1 MTGTVINAA
10 AIVTAGSIGL
20 LLRRGIPQNL
30 SQTLQEGMGLLI
42 LIIGVQ
48 YGLKAE
54 SLAVVGISL
63 ALGAVVGEWRQWEAK
78 LETLGVKLEKV
89 FGDGESPFVKGFVS
103 ATLVFCVGAMA
114 ILGALQDGLTHNYD
128 ILLVKSMLD
137 GIFSLIFA
145 ASMGVGVLFSALPV
159 FIYQGAISLGA
170 SVIKP
175 LLTDP
180 MISNI
185 TGLGGI
191 LIAGIGFNAM
201 GLTRIRVA
209 NLLPGLIF
217 IPIIMALMKY
227 FS

>member
-1 MTGTVINAA
+1 MTGTIINAA
-10 AIVTAGSIGL
+10 AIVAAGSIGL

-30 SQTLQEGMGLLI
+30 NQTLQEGMGLLI

-137 GIFSLIFA
+137 GIFSVIFA

-185 TGLGGI
+185 TGLGGV
-191 LIAGIGFNAM
+191 LIAGIGVNAM

-217 IPIIMALMKY
+217 IPIIMVLMKY
-227 FS
+227 LP

>member
-10 AIVTAGSIGL
+10 AIVLAGLVGL
-20 LLRRGIPQNL
+20 LLRRGIPENL
-30 SQTLQEGMGLLI
+30 SRTLQGGMGLLI

-63 ALGAVVGEWRQWEAK
+63 ALGAAIGEWRQWESK
-78 LETLGVKLEKV
+78 LERLGVSLEKL

-145 ASMGVGVLFSALPV
+145 ASMGIGVLFSAIPV

-170 SVIKP
+170 SFIKP

-185 TGLGGI
+185 TGLGGV

-201 GLTRIRVA
+201 GITRIRVA
-209 NLLPGLIF
+209 NLLPGLILV
-217 IPIIMALMKY
+217 PLIMTLMKY
-227 FS
+227 WP

>member
-1 MTGTVINAA
+1 MTGTIINAI
-10 AIVTAGSIGL
+10 AIIAAGSFGL
-20 LLRRGIPQNL
+20 LLKRGIPENL

-54 SLAVVGISL
+54 SLAVIGISL
-63 ALGAVVGEWRQWEAK
+63 ALGAAVGEWRQWEAK
-78 LETLGVKLEKV
+78 LERLGVRLEKV

-114 ILGALQDGLTHNYD
+114 ILGPLQDGLTHQYD

-137 GIFSLIFA
+137 GIFSMIFA
-145 ASMGVGVLFSALPV
+145 ASMGIGVLFSALPV
-159 FIYQGAISLGA
+159 FLYQGAISLGA

-185 TGLGGI
+185 TGLGGV
-191 LIAGIGFNAM
+191 LIAGIGVNAM
-201 GLTRIRVA
+201 GLTRIRIA

-217 IPIIMALMKY
+217 IPVIMALMQY
-227 FS
+227 LP

>member
-1 MTGTVINAA
+1 MTGTIINAA
-10 AIVTAGSIGL
+10 AIVAAGSIGL

-137 GIFSLIFA
+137 GIFSVIFA
-145 ASMGVGVLFSALPV
+145 ASMGVGVLFSALPL

-185 TGLGGI
+185 TGLGGV

-227 FS
+227 LP

>member
-1 MTGTVINAA
+1 MTGTIINAL
-10 AIVTAGSIGL
+10 AIVLAGSLGL
-20 LLRRGIPQNL
+20 LLRRGIPENL

-54 SLAVVGISL
+54 SLAVVGMSL
-63 ALGAVVGEWRQWEAK
+63 ALGAAVGEWRQWEAK
-78 LETLGVKLEKV
+78 LERLGFSLEKV

-137 GIFSLIFA
+137 GIFSIIFA

-159 FIYQGAISLGA
+159 FLYQGAISLGA

-185 TGLGGI
+185 TGLGGV
-191 LIAGIGFNAM
+191 LIAGIGVNAM
-201 GLTRIRVA
+201 GLTRIRIA

-217 IPIIMALMKY
+217 VPILMALMQY
-227 FS
+227 LP